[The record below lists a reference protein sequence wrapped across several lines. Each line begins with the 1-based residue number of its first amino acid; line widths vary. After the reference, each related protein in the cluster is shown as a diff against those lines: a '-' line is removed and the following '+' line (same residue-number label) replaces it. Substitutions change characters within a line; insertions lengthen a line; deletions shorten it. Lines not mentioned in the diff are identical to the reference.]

1 MVTKR
6 KTNMNILQFIN
17 YARKFFVA
25 LAAALAILGV
35 ALVDN
40 SVSTSEWVQIALAFL
55 GALGVYTVA
64 NGKKETK

>member
-1 MVTKR
+1 MTTKT
-6 KTNMNILQFIN
+6 KNSMNILQFIN

-40 SVSTSEWVQIALAFL
+40 SVTVSEWVQIALAFL

-64 NGKKETK
+64 NEKKETK